1 MRVPQFNQQVGQDQA
16 PNVRVQGGLSPG
28 EAVGMVGSQIDGVAN
43 LVSTGASIY
52 QQQQDQANKARVA
65 QVTADVQNN
74 INDYLYN
81 NNTGLLTI
89 KGERALVRDSGQ
101 SLSEEALDWFSNES
115 SEKSQTLSNGVQ
127 KRLFDE
133 NMLQLRGQVQRI
145 STQHLFNESQKYQ
158 KNAFESEID
167 ANLSSVALNYSDKE
181 TTDTALLKI
190 ASTAQ
195 GYGQELGW
203 DQAQID
209 QFTKEQ
215 QNKAIIDAINI
226 MQTNGDGAN
235 IPQYVAN
242 YKGLLNPQNLAKT
255 GKLIQDNDADVVVAN
270 IIEYRNDPE
279 ELDKYI
285 SAFQDKESPLYKRI
299 GAQNVPAVLGKAIQY
314 RDAYDRRQEAELKAK
329 NADGKEALTELS
341 KDIKSGIPFSSHRLS
356 SLLSRTE
363 GTDSAEQAQLYAQ
376 YLPVFQKMYSMPAD
390 AREMFVNWFRSNAKT
405 KEVENPQDVAFVL
418 DQLQGIH
425 ESMLDL
431 EKNDAPVAYSIKMGS
446 PLPSVPTTSLIQNDP
461 VAINLLKDNIK
472 KISAADQNSGSNVV
486 SHNPL
491 TKQNI
496 DEMRS
501 FWEVAPPKARLS
513 LATTLFKASGGNAL
527 AARDM
532 LQSVAGKND
541 SYRWAAS
548 LNNKGLTDIAGQIA
562 TGQDL
567 IDKELVKVDEDA
579 LRQKTSVYLKGIVAE
594 GSTEYKVYL
603 DSIRANYAYLA
614 QKSEKLTDKSGKL
627 DPKNIDTE
635 MFDKAALN
643 VTGGRFVSGGMF
655 GAKSTVLRPHTVGE
669 KSFRQQLEQFNSM
682 NSREYGGSDKDY
694 FLDLPLE
701 QDPSNPYKYYFKNG
715 SKYVM
720 DNKTRKSRL
729 TFTVR

>member
-16 PNVRVQGGLSPG
+16 PNVRVQGGLSPS
-28 EAVGMVGSQIDGVAN
+28 EAVGMVGNQIDGVVG
-43 LVSTGASIY
+43 LVNSGAKAY
-52 QQQQDQANKARVA
+52 QDFQDVADNARVSKEIA
-65 QVTADVQNN
+65 DTQNSVT
-74 INDYLYN
+74 DYLYN
-81 NNTGLLTI
+81 PESGLLTI
-89 KGERALVRDSGQ
+89 TGENALTRDSGK
-101 SLSEEALDWFSNES
+101 SLVDDANDWLNNLNQEKMANLANNNQRQLFTKNAES
-115 SEKSQTLSNGVQ
+115 
-127 KRLFDE
+127 
-133 NMLQLRGQVQRI
+133 LRGQLHRVA
-145 STQHLFNESQKYQ
+145 SQHLFSESQKFQRQAFDADIQSSINSISASY
-158 KNAFESEID
+158 ADLPTTFESLNKIAETTSKQGQ
-167 ANLSSVALNYSDKE
+167 NLGWSEKQVAL
-181 TTDTALLKI
+181 
-190 ASTAQ
+190 AS
-195 GYGQELGW
+195 L
-203 DQAQID
+203 
-209 QFTKEQ
+209 EQ
-215 QNKAIIDAINI
+215 QEKAVLGAINL
-226 MQTNGDGAN
+226 MQANGDEGKISAYYALTKDYLTPTN
-235 IPQYVAN
+235 Q
-242 YKGLLNPQNLAKT
+242 AKVT
-255 GKLIQDNDADVVVAN
+255 KLIKDNNADLVVAN
-270 IIEYRNDPE
+270 IIQYKDDPE

-285 SAFQDKESPLYKRI
+285 SAFQDKESPLYKSV
-299 GAQNVPAVLGKAIQY
+299 GSQNVPAVLGKAIQY
-314 RDAYDRRQEAELKAK
+314 RDAYDRGLEAELKAK
-329 NADGKEALTELS
+329 NADGKEALAELE

-363 GTDSAEQAQLYAQ
+363 GTESAPQAQLYTQ
-376 YLPVFQKMYSMPAD
+376 YLPLFQKMYSMPAD
-390 AREMFVNWFRSNAKT
+390 ARETYVNGFRSDAKT
-405 KEVENPQDVAFVL
+405 KEFENPQDIAFIL
-418 DQLQGIH
+418 GQLQGIH

-446 PLPSVPTTSLIQNDP
+446 PLPSVPTSSLIQNDP
-461 VAINLLKDNIK
+461 VAINLLKGNIK
-472 KISAADQNSGSNVV
+472 KISAADQSGGSNVV

-548 LNNKGLTDIAGQIA
+548 LNNRGLTDIAGQIA

-567 IDKELVKVDEDA
+567 LDKELVKVGEDA
-579 LRQKTSVYLKGIVAE
+579 LRQKTSVYLKGIVSE
-594 GSTEYKVYL
+594 GSAEYKVYL

-614 QKSEKLTDKSGKL
+614 QKSEELTDKSGKL
-627 DPKNIDTE
+627 DPKNIDSE
-635 MFDKAALN
+635 IFDKAALN

-669 KSFRQQLEQFNSM
+669 KSFRQQLEKFNSM
-682 NSREYGGSDKDY
+682 NSREYGGSDKDF